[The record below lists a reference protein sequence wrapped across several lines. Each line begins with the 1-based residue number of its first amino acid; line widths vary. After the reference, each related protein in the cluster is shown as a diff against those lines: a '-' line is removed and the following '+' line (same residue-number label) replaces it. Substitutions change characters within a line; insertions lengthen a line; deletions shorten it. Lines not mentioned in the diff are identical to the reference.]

1 MKQSLAFGNFVSM
14 WNFHIVEIAHLYIG
28 KCEHPS
34 RRRPETHTFE
44 SILEDQ
50 LYFKP
55 FNPFSSIFTHL
66 ILSSP
71 KSARGHSH
79 SQVMSLNFPAQAAAA
94 WDGDDGNGDGDN
106 GDDGDDGDDDN
117 GDDGNGDDD
126 NGDDD
131 NGDGD
136 NGDDGDHLR
145 CTLAAALYVF
155 LKNKL
160 TKSLPRFF
168 SSQERLHLEN
178 YIRDEVVNVKL
189 FW

>member
-1 MKQSLAFGNFVSM
+1 M
-14 WNFHIVEIAHLYIG
+14 WNFHIVEVAHLYIG
-28 KCEHPS
+28 KCEYPS

-44 SILEDQ
+44 NLIEDQ

-55 FNPFSSIFTHL
+55 LNPFSSIFTHL

-94 WDGDDGNGDGDN
+94 WDGDD
-106 GDDGDDGDDDN
+106 
-117 GDDGNGDDD
+117 
-126 NGDDD
+126 
-131 NGDGD
+131 D

>member
-1 MKQSLAFGNFVSM
+1 M
-14 WNFHIVEIAHLYIG
+14 WNFHIVEVAHLYIG
-28 KCEHPS
+28 KCKYPS

-55 FNPFSSIFTHL
+55 LNPFSSIFTHL

-94 WDGDDGNGDGDN
+94 WDGDDGDN
-106 GDDGDDGDDDN
+106 GDD
-117 GDDGNGDDD
+117 
-126 NGDDD
+126 
-131 NGDGD
+131 D

-178 YIRDEVVNVKL
+178 YIRDEVGNVKL